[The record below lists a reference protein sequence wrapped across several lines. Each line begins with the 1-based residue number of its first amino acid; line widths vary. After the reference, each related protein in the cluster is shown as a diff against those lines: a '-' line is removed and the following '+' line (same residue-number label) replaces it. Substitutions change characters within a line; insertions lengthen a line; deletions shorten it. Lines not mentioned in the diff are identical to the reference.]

1 MARLVINHA
10 AVTNG
15 VALLSGA
22 AVVLVLLSV
31 ADVFRRTDSTG
42 SVARAPSIA
51 TSIPLPDQPDS
62 NEQVRLAF
70 HADIETLKAQLVDD
84 PANLGLLLE
93 IATKFHDGHKPV
105 DAIRYYKDYLAIRE
119 TDEQAW
125 LDLASSY
132 AELEDW
138 TEAETAT
145 RRLLDVNPSNASA
158 LYNLGAIRANLGD
171 FDEARRLWE
180 QVRDEQPQAA
190 VTGQAREALIR
201 LASLPS

>member
-1 MARLVINHA
+1 MARLVINHT
-10 AVTNG
+10 AVADG

-31 ADVFRRTDSTG
+31 ANAFQRADPIGGAG
-42 SVARAPSIA
+42 SPPSIA
-51 TSIPLPDQPDS
+51 NSISLPDRPDS

-70 HADIETLKAQLVDD
+70 HADIETLKAQLAND
-84 PANLGLLLE
+84 PGNPELLLD
-93 IATKFHDGHKPV
+93 IATKYHDGHKPV
-105 DAIRYYKDYLAIRE
+105 DAIRYYEDYLAINE

-158 LYNLGAIRANLGD
+158 LYNLGAIRANRGD